1 MFIPEALKSDVFNAK
16 NPPKD
21 FADVAFLVPHEG
33 LRRMVSA
40 FSNSVSAL
48 KEDYPDEEHWKVLY
62 FSEWYLDYFFPIVV
76 DHHKNEEA
84 IYFPAIKTKG
94 VDVPERLTQT
104 HDDLVDLLKKTQ
116 KSCEAVVAKNGIKC
130 SEEIKQL
137 KSSVEFLTTDLIG
150 KYEKMFVII
159 CVLNLTV
166 SKIGRHFFFTEH
178 LNEEETIF
186 PPLVREK
193 FTEAEH
199 QKVIDSIVQKEGL
212 TGTRLFLPVI
222 LEALKEWATPEFVN
236 GFVGSMP
243 PPIRSLFFN
252 YYVPDYETH
261 ASQLRDAPLADK
273 KPSLSKV
280 PCCKIPFCIPC
291 IC

>member
-1 MFIPEALKSDVFNAK
+1 
-16 NPPKD
+16 
-21 FADVAFLVPHEG
+21 
-33 LRRMVSA
+33 MVSA

-76 DHHKNEEA
+76 DHHRNEEA

-137 KSSVEFLTTDLIG
+137 KSSVEFLTTDLI
-150 KYEKMFVII
+150 
-159 CVLNLTV
+159 
-166 SKIGRHFFFTEH
+166 EH

-222 LEALKEWATPEFVN
+222 LEAMKEWATPEFVN